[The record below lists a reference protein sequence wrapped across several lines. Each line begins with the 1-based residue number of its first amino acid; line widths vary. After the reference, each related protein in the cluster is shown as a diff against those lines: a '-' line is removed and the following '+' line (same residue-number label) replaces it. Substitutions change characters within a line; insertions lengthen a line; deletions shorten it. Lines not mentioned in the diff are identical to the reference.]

1 MRTSSKCAPPFLILI
16 TFRAKIQDK
25 EGIPSDAQ
33 RLIFS
38 GKDFEDERTLSDYN
52 VQKEATLHLVLRLCG
67 AGMGQMKIEPTLA
80 ALARKYKTEKMICRK
95 CYVRLPPKAT
105 NCRKRKCGHWGD
117 IRLKKKI
124 KG

>member
-1 MRTSSKCAPPFLILI
+1 MRTPFLILI

-52 VQKEATLHLVLRLCG
+52 FQKESTLHLMLRLRG
-67 AGMGQMKIEPTLA
+67 GMQIFVKTQTGKTVTLEVEPSGS
-80 ALARKYKTEKMICRK
+80 I
-95 CYVRLPPKAT
+95 
-105 NCRKRKCGHWGD
+105 
-117 IRLKKKI
+117 
-124 KG
+124 